1 MESFW
6 NRVAIFFG
14 SRVVDS
20 ARISGDG
27 RAFSHCH
34 PHFGSDH
41 VAIFGSRVVDS
52 ARISG
57 DGRAFSH
64 CHPHFGSDH
73 VAIFGSRVVDSAHI
87 SGDGWAFSHADF
99 HFGSRVASCTL
110 LLLWIKG
117 FSLGS
122 VWDQFRISFVL
133 CVVCV
138 LSFLIFRVLNIV
150 ICHVARNHA
159 AGNLVVQACGRISRF
174 SYWLFNDGIML

>member
-6 NRVAIFFG
+6 NRVAIF
-14 SRVVDS
+14 
-20 ARISGDG
+20 
-27 RAFSHCH
+27 
-34 PHFGSDH
+34 
-41 VAIFGSRVVDS
+41 FGSRVVDS

-138 LSFLIFRVLNIV
+138 FSFLILLWE
-150 ICHVARNHA
+150 
-159 AGNLVVQACGRISRF
+159 GTPF
-174 SYWLFNDGIML
+174 SDYDFNMII